1 MAENPSAYD
10 RGVRSFWLNSF
21 VSPWASW
28 ESTILEFLYAK
39 DSSAKLQVVYNTRF
53 GELWEDRGDLESEES
68 LLARREEYHA
78 ELPDGVL
85 VLTCGVDTQDD
96 RLEFEVVGHGHFG
109 ETWGIKKG
117 IIMGR
122 PDNPDVWVALDD
134 VLEHIYTFTDGI
146 GLRIS
151 MTFVDEG
158 GHFTQEVRQACRER
172 IGKKVFAIKGMA
184 GADRPFTGP
193 PKQQKIVVQ
202 KVVVGYCWVY
212 HLGVDAGKQIIM
224 DNIRVKTPGSRYCH
238 FPLRDDYGPAYF
250 AGLMSERLEYDP
262 KKKNPWTWKK
272 LPGHERNEALD
283 CRNYAM
289 AAFKVLPADLD
300 AIDARLKAARGQAIR
315 QSAPATAPKRPAV
328 QPRRGAALDKYYDDW

>member
-1 MAENPSAYD
+1 MYSVGHIP
-10 RGVRSFWLNSF
+10 GI
-21 VSPWASW
+21 P
-28 ESTILEFLYAK
+28 IPQ
-39 DSSAKLQVVYNTRF
+39 SSRKIIQP
-53 GELWEDRGDLESEES
+53 
-68 LLARREEYHA
+68 LA
-78 ELPDGVL
+78 

-122 PDNPDVWVALDD
+122 PDDPNVWAALDD
-134 VLEHIYTFTDGI
+134 VLEHIYIFADGI

-172 IGKKVFAIKGMA
+172 IGKKVFAIKGMD

-193 PKQQKIVVQ
+193 PKQQKIVMR
-202 KVVVGYCWVY
+202 KIIIGYCWVY

-224 DNIRVKTPGSRYCH
+224 DNIKVKTPGPRYCH
-238 FPLRDDYGPAYF
+238 FPRRDDYGPAYF

-262 KKKNPWTWKK
+262 KKKNPWVWKK
-272 LPGHERNEALD
+272 IPGHERNEALD

-289 AAFKVLPADLD
+289 AAFRVLPADLD
-300 AIDARLKAARGQAIR
+300 AIDARLKASRGQAPR
-315 QSAPATAPKRPAV
+315 QSAPATVTKRPAA
-328 QPRRGAALDKYYDDW
+328 QTRRGAALNKYYDDW